1 MVFPADELAGKAEDQ
16 RLRRQVQIGAIVAR
30 IGGQFRVF
38 EGIVQAEVHDA
49 RQAAMQGWMV
59 GGFDRLRVVND
70 RVASGQQGVDH
81 LARQPFKRQ
90 GDGLRPEEHRRP
102 QPGAG
107 GLGDQVAL
115 EGAADDGVDLLG
127 TDDTPQLTDRAQ
139 IAPVAQAVGG
149 DALAGEHLHHRVG
162 RFPKAGHVYLQAVRV
177 RIPRQP

>member
-90 GDGLRPEEHRRP
+90 GDGLR
-102 QPGAG
+102 QKS
-107 GLGDQVAL
+107 
-115 EGAADDGVDLLG
+115 
-127 TDDTPQLTDRAQ
+127 
-139 IAPVAQAVGG
+139 IAVPSPAPA
-149 DALAGEHLHHRVG
+149 ALATR
-162 RFPKAGHVYLQAVRV
+162 
-177 RIPRQP
+177 